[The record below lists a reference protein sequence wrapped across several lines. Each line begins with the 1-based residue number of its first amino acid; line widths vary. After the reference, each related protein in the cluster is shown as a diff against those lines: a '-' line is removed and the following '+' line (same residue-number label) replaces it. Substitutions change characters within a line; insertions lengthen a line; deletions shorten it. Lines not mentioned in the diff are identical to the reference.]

1 MLETRIA
8 APVERCFALSLSID
22 AHSASM
28 SASRERAVGGVTSGE
43 IGAGQTVT
51 WQARHFGVPLRLTS
65 RITAHSRPHRFV
77 DEQIRGPFSRWWH
90 EHRFEEVGGE
100 TLMTDRIEYDAPLG
114 ALGRLAE
121 RLILDRYMR
130 RLIERRNLWLK
141 QALESAPS
149 GD

>member
-1 MLETRIA
+1 
-8 APVERCFALSLSID
+8 
-22 AHSASM
+22 M

-65 RITAHSRPHRFV
+65 RITAHYRPHRFV
-77 DEQIRGPFSRWWH
+77 DEQIRGPFSRWRH